1 MGDVDDGKAEA
12 LLELPDLRADAPPE
26 LGVEVRERLVE
37 QQHAG
42 LEHERAG
49 HRHALLLPARKLA
62 GQAIVQARQA
72 EKSQPFAIDYAPLLA
87 VLKSAGYAG
96 WLVVEAE
103 QDPAVAHPA
112 TYARLG
118 FDYLRRAADADAS
131 DA

>member
-1 MGDVDDGKAEA
+1 MGDVDDGEAEA

-42 LEHERAG
+42 LEDERAG
-49 HRHALLLPARKLA
+49 HRHALLLATRELA
-62 GQAIVQARQA
+62 GQTIVQAGQA
-72 EKSQPFAIDYAPLLA
+72 EKGQPFAIDYAPLLA
-87 VLKSAGYAG
+87 VLKSAGYSG

-118 FDYLRRAADADAS
+118 FDYLRRAVAADAS